1 MSVDAIP
8 LEPSARW
15 SDFLGLTKPRI
26 TSMVAL
32 TTATGFLL
40 TAPRPIA
47 WAVLVHALLGT
58 ALVAS
63 GASALNQVIERHTDA
78 RMRRTANRPLPA
90 GRLQT
95 ETALV
100 FGVTIAIVGMAYLAL
115 LVNVLTAVVG
125 AVTLGL
131 YVCVYTPMKRRSSL
145 STLVGAIPGA
155 MPPMMGCTAASGV
168 LGTEAWILF
177 GILFL
182 WQMPHFLAIAWI
194 YRSDYERG
202 GFPLLALGHLP
213 GIRTARQ
220 MVLYS
225 AALIPV
231 SLLPTV
237 LGFTGAT
244 YLVGAAVLGLV
255 FLAYSFGFGLAQNA
269 PAARRLLLASVV
281 YLPIVLL
288 LMVADTTI
296 R

>member
-1 MSVDAIP
+1 LSADAIP
-8 LEPSARW
+8 MEPSARW
-15 SDFLGLTKPRI
+15 TDFLELTKPRI

-32 TTATGFLL
+32 TTAAGYLL
-40 TAPRPIA
+40 TAPRPID
-47 WAVLVHALLGT
+47 WLVFVHALLGT

-63 GASALNQVIERHTDA
+63 GASALNQVIERRTDA
-78 RMRRTANRPLPA
+78 QMRRTANRPLPA
-90 GRLQT
+90 GRLQP
-95 ETALV
+95 EAALL
-100 FGVTIAIVGMAYLAL
+100 FGVTLSLLGVSYLAM

-131 YVCVYTPMKRRSSL
+131 YVCVYTPMKRVSSL
-145 STLVGAIPGA
+145 STLVGAVPGA
-155 MPPMMGCTAASGV
+155 MPPMMGCTAAGGV
-168 LGTEAWILF
+168 LGVEAWILF
-177 GILFL
+177 GILFF
-182 WQMPHFLAIAWI
+182 WQMPHFLAIAWL

-237 LGFTGAT
+237 LGFTGLT
-244 YLVGAAVLGLV
+244 YFVGAAVLGLV

-281 YLPIVLL
+281 YLPVVLL

>member
-1 MSVDAIP
+1 MSADALPIA
-8 LEPSARW
+8 PSARW
-15 SDFLGLTKPRI
+15 TDFLELTKPRI

-32 TTATGFLL
+32 TTAAGFLL

-47 WAVLVHALLGT
+47 WLVLIHAILGT

-63 GASALNQVIERHTDA
+63 GASTLNQVVERHTDA

-90 GRLQT
+90 GRLQP
-95 ETALV
+95 ETALG
-100 FGVTIAIVGMAYLAL
+100 FGVAISLLGVVYLAL
-115 LVNVLTAVVG
+115 LVNALTAIVG
-125 AVTLGL
+125 AVTLIL
-131 YVCVYTPMKRRSSL
+131 YVCVYTPMKRYSSL
-145 STLVGAIPGA
+145 STLVGAVPGA

-168 LGTEAWILF
+168 LGAEAWILF
-177 GILFL
+177 GILFF
-182 WQMPHFLAIAWI
+182 WQMPHFLAIAWL

-202 GFPLLALGHLP
+202 GFPLLSLGHLP

-244 YLVGAAVLGLV
+244 YFVGAAVLGLI
-255 FLAYSFGFGLAQNA
+255 FLAYSFGFSLAQNA

-281 YLPIVLL
+281 YLPVVLL